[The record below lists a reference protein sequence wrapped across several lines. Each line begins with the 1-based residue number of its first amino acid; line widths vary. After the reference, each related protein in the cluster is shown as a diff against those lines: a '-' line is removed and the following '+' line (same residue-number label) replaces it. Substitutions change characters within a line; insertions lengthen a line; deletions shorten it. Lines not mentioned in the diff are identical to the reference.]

1 MLKQKTTRTD
11 GTPSKKRKISK
22 ENFQLGLMQMPG
34 LLHLFIFSYVPL
46 VFLVIAFKD
55 YKFNLGAFGS
65 EWCGFDNF
73 KFLLQSNTFFS
84 LVKNTLMYNL
94 IFIVVG
100 NVLQLMCGILLYNI
114 SNKISIKFFQSSV
127 FVPHFLSWIVVGYI
141 TYAFLNTDMGLI
153 NNVFRALGMNPISF
167 YSEAKYWPIILTVVN
182 MWKGMGFGMLVYY
195 GTILSVDTFLLE
207 AAAID
212 GCGYLRRIWHI
223 IIPHVKQTTIVLLIL
238 GLGGIFKSDFGL
250 FYYIPR
256 DTGVLYSATDVLD
269 TYITRSIL
277 VTGSL
282 GSSTAA
288 GLLQS
293 VVGCV
298 LVITVNKIIKKFDED
313 SAIF

>member
-1 MLKQKTTRTD
+1 MINETKIHTKLV
-11 GTPSKKRKISK
+11 KKHKRFNKD
-22 ENFQLGLMQMPG
+22 NLQLGLLQLPG

-55 YKFNLGAFGS
+55 YKFNLGVFGS

-73 KFLLQSNTFFS
+73 KFLLESNTFFT
-84 LVKNTLMYNL
+84 LVKNTLGYNL
-94 IFIVVG
+94 VFILLS
-100 NVLQLMCGILLYNI
+100 NILQLISAILLYNI
-114 SNKISIKFFQSSV
+114 SNKLSIKFFQSSI
-127 FVPHFLSWIVVGYI
+127 FLPHFLSWIVIGYI
-141 TYAFLNTDMGLI
+141 TYAFLNTDIGII
-153 NNVFRALGMNPISF
+153 NNILNAMGMKSISF
-167 YSEAKYWPIILTVVN
+167 YSEAKYWPIILTAVN
-182 MWKGMGFGMLVYY
+182 MWKGIGFGMLVYY
-195 GTILSVDTFLLE
+195 GTILSVDTSLLE

-223 IIPHVKQTTIVLLIL
+223 IIPHVKQTTIILIIL
-238 GLGGIFKSDFGL
+238 ALGGIFKSDFGL

-256 DTGVLYSATDVLD
+256 DIGALYSTTDVLD

-293 VVGCV
+293 VVGCI
-298 LVITVNKIIKKFDED
+298 LVITVNKIIKKFNEGN
-313 SAIF
+313 SLF